1 MRAPTL
7 LLLML
12 AATAARADDHPARH
26 GLLRSGAYF
35 DPLFS
40 YTKDR
45 ERGAGNGRGGTI
57 ALGYVGLNGI
67 AGIEAS
73 GYYTKMAHAGD
84 PAVSSGK
91 LEGALIDGL
100 VFPLSQLSFEPTQ
113 NLYALLGIG
122 VQTQKIRS
130 TVYEAGIGYLAPIQ
144 ITEHYS
150 FGVRFEAR
158 YRVENQEPPTQ
169 RPTDGPPVTP
179 PNQEPPPPQGAPT
192 VHYNDWVYSIGFH
205 IPLSREPEAAPP
217 PKPEPVEVVPP
228 QQQPAPNV
236 P

>member
-1 MRAPTL
+1 MRAPAILFL
-7 LLLML
+7 LLV
-12 AATAARADDHPARH
+12 ATAAHADDHAPRK
-26 GLLRSGAYF
+26 GLLRSGVYF

-45 ERGAGNGRGGTI
+45 ERDTGNGRGGTA

-73 GYYTKMAHAGD
+73 GYYTKMAHVGD
-84 PAVSSGK
+84 PAVSNGK

-100 VFPLSQLSFEPTQ
+100 VFPFSQFSFEPTQ
-113 NLYALLGIG
+113 NFYALLGIG

-130 TVYEAGIGYLAPIQ
+130 TVWEAGIGYIAPIQ

-158 YRVENQEPPTQ
+158 YRIENQEPPTQ
-169 RPTDGPPVTP
+169 RPVDGPPVTP
-179 PNQEPPPPQGAPT
+179 PNQQPPPPEGPPT
-192 VHYNDWVYSIGFH
+192 VQYHDWVYSIGLH
-205 IPLSREPEAAPP
+205 IPLSREPEPPPP

-228 QQQPAPNV
+228 QSQSPSV